1 MISST
6 AAVLDAR
13 DALAGLAMEFA
24 KPPNR
29 IYLDGN
35 SLGLLCRP
43 AEAALRGALDAW
55 REHAIQGWTAGPDPW
70 FDLPRRVAQLLAPLL
85 GAEAGDVMVGQST
98 TVNLHQLFAT
108 HYDPNSSRPRVL
120 IDIHSFPTD
129 RYAVASHLALRGRDP
144 VRNLIVVG
152 AENNELLDDDEIVAA
167 FDRDVG
173 WAVLPSVLY
182 RSGQLLDMP
191 WITHEAR
198 QRGVSIVWDCSHS
211 AGVAPHRFRADDI
224 DFAVGCTYKYLNGG
238 PGSAAFL
245 YEHPRWRERAPG
257 LAGWFG
263 VAPARQFAMEPAFHP
278 ADDAGRFLMGTPHIF
293 SIAPLLG
300 SLTLI
305 QRVGVAA
312 LREKSLQLTRFL
324 REHMEKRLAD
334 WGVAVITPA
343 QDARRGGH
351 LTLAHAEAGQLSRAL
366 RQRGVIPDFRPP
378 NLLRLAPA
386 PLTTSFAECEQA
398 VSILHDILRTKS
410 YEGLP
415 EQDELVT

>member
-6 AAVLDAR
+6 AALLDAR
-13 DALAGLAMEFA
+13 DALAGLAQEFA
-24 KPPNR
+24 KPPDR

-43 AEAALRGALDAW
+43 AEAALRCALDAW
-55 REHAIQGWTAGPDPW
+55 RENAIQSWTAGTEPW
-70 FDLPRRVAQLLAPLL
+70 FDLPRRVAGELAPLL

-98 TVNLHQLFAT
+98 TVNLHQLLAT
-108 HYDPNSSRPRVL
+108 HYDPNGSHPRVAM
-120 IDIHSFPTD
+120 DIHSFPTD
-129 RYAVASHLALRGRDP
+129 RYVVESHLRLRGRDTA
-144 VRNLIVVG
+144 RDLIVVG
-152 AENNELLDDDEIVAA
+152 AEIDELLDEGEIVAA
-167 FDRDVG
+167 FDCDVG
-173 WAVLPSVLY
+173 WALLPSVLY

-191 WITHEAR
+191 RITREAR
-198 QRGVSIVWDCSHS
+198 QRGVRIVWDCSHS
-211 AGVAPHRFRADDI
+211 AGVVPHHFRSDDI

-238 PGSAAFL
+238 PGAAAFL

-263 VAPARQFAMEPAFHP
+263 VDPARQFAMEPAFHP
-278 ADDAGRFLMGTPHIF
+278 AADAGRFLTGTPHIF

-300 SLTLI
+300 SLALI
-305 QRVGVAA
+305 RRAGVAA

-324 REHMEKRLAD
+324 REHVETRLAD
-334 WGVAVITPA
+334 LGVAVITPA
-343 QDARRGGH
+343 EDARRGGH
-351 LTLAHAEAGQLSRAL
+351 LTLAHPEAGRLSRAL

-386 PLTTSFAECEQA
+386 PLYTSFAECEQA